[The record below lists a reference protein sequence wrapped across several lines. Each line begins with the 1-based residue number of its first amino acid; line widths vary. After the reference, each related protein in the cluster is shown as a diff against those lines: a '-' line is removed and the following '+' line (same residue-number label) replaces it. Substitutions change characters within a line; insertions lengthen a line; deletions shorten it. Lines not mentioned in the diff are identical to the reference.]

1 MMNASRVFS
10 GEAEGET
17 GDKSSGT
24 ADPKNASGEGNGV
37 AAYKF
42 SSLPEYPRVARL
54 RQRRLM
60 GYLWSQ
66 GFDDSYNELMNKTRA
81 YMDLPHLRGLIE
93 AGRWAD
99 AVEYVNRFLPPAT
112 PCHKSFYAI
121 VFRHFLKMLHGFAD
135 AAAGKGEK
143 LLPKHYLQLNHKR
156 SVSHAELRLR
166 SICMSVIDRFRA
178 NMNWQRMQI
187 KASSIVY
194 TLAHRVPELRGCFS
208 LPTTGF
214 NPRHVL
220 PIASGLGSR
229 RRYVKQK
236 NTGSEKQKAVIRA
249 LKRSL
254 KRRHMS
260 SKIESVD
267 EAKELLA
274 DLLDETVRSGFQTLS
289 SDPSHPLENEGA
301 QFLQP
306 IPGTFTEA
314 KTSGPSTN
322 AGTSKHEGEAGCH
335 SITARQDSDGK
346 KNSRD
351 ELAKAEQDRDSKR
364 QRSNGAPGEATLVMS
379 GYSAVENLSAK
390 PSGGEAA
397 AL

>member
-1 MMNASRVFS
+1 MMNASCVFS

-17 GDKSSGT
+17 GDKSSVT
-24 ADPKNASGEGNGV
+24 ADQKNASGEGNGV

-42 SSLPEYPRVARL
+42 SILPEYPRVAHE
-54 RQRRLM
+54 Q
-60 GYLWSQ
+60 
-66 GFDDSYNELMNKTRA
+66 
-81 YMDLPHLRGLIE
+81 
-93 AGRWAD
+93 D
-99 AVEYVNRFLPPAT
+99 ANA
-112 PCHKSFYAI
+112 
-121 VFRHFLKMLHGFAD
+121 GFAN

-143 LLPKHYLQLNHKR
+143 LLPKDYLQLSHER
-156 SVSHAELRLR
+156 AVSHAELRLR

-187 KASSIVY
+187 KASSLVCS
-194 TLAHRVPELRGCFS
+194 LAHRVPELRGCLS

-214 NPRHVL
+214 NPPHVL
-220 PIASGLGSR
+220 PIASGLRSH

-249 LKRSL
+249 LKRQC
-254 KRRHMS
+254 RRHMS
-260 SKIESVD
+260 SNIESVD

-274 DLLDETVRSGFQTLS
+274 DLLDATVRSGFRTVS
-289 SDPSHPLENEGA
+289 SVPSHPLENEGA

-335 SITARQDSDGK
+335 TITARQEDSDGR

-351 ELAKAEQDRDSKR
+351 ELATAEQDRDSKR
-364 QRSNGAPGEATLVMS
+364 QRSNGAPREATLVMP
-379 GYSAVENLSAK
+379 GYCAVENLSAK
-390 PSGGEAA
+390 PSGGETAA
-397 AL
+397 P